1 MTALV
6 KLVEMSLGQEV
17 PCTLEEVPIVARLDE
32 KPLVWSALGKDMMQ
46 IQFPQAPLV
55 ALVALVSLVALKA
68 APCVPLAHT
77 FAAWLRHSQNWQVK
91 VPDAPDIGRPPAGV
105 AVPEA
110 LAVAGKFEVI
120 QT

>member
-1 MTALV
+1 
-6 KLVEMSLGQEV
+6 
-17 PCTLEEVPIVARLDE
+17 
-32 KPLVWSALGKDMMQ
+32 MMQ

-91 VPDAPDIGRPPAGV
+91 VPDAPDIGRPPGH
-105 AVPEA
+105 AVQ
-110 LAVAGKFEVI
+110 GKGHIKVGHKWKIFSVMSHKHEI
-120 QT
+120 D